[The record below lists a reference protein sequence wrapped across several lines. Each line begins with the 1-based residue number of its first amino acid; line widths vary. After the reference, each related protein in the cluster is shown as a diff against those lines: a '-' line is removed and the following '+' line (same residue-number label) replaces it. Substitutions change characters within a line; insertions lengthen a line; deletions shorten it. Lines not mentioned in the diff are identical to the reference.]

1 MAEKGEG
8 KEEALPTVRPSPVS
22 FSSPPH
28 LPFFSLLLPSL
39 ETVTRVAGREL
50 GPSDKVE
57 KSLRLKKVGK
67 EGRWRWRIACVC
79 CGGRGETFLCAL
91 EGAKNR
97 LLVVVVTQ
105 ISRVSPPQGRKEE
118 L

>member
-50 GPSDKVE
+50 GPSDK
-57 KSLRLKKVGK
+57 K
-67 EGRWRWRIACVC
+67 EGGKIVTAQES
-79 CGGRGETFLCAL
+79 GKGRKVAL
-91 EGAKNR
+91 ENCLC
-97 LLVVVVTQ
+97 LL
-105 ISRVSPPQGRKEE
+105 RRKR
-118 L
+118 